1 MPRYGEQHTP
11 CAKLYDAL
19 RGWNGDSDKVTAERP
34 FDVVVIGGGPAGLAA
49 AACAAEC
56 GARTAI
62 VDDNPRLGGQIWR
75 ASIEGPTNGDA
86 KTWQARVLRSGV
98 QVMAGVQIVDCP
110 EPGLIIGE
118 SESGS
123 QGIRYSRLV
132 LATGARELLLPFPGW
147 TLPNVCGAG
156 GLQSLAKSG
165 LNLRGKRVAV
175 AGTGPLL
182 LAVASYLRQHGA
194 EIVLIAEQ
202 TSLFKLAT
210 FTVKLCSS
218 SNKLR
223 QALTL
228 KRELSGI
235 PLRTSCWPVA
245 ARGTETFQEV
255 EFRGTRGKFTIACD
269 YLACGFGLVP
279 NLELPRLLG
288 CDVRN
293 GFVEVD
299 ARQETSVKGVHC
311 AGEPTGIGGVDAAVC
326 EGQIAGLAAAGCP
339 EVEEGLS
346 KELRHWK
353 RFEEALASTF
363 ALRPE
368 LRELCDANTVV
379 CRCEDVVY
387 GRVHGMSN
395 WREAKLQTRCGMGAC
410 QGRTCG
416 ASTEFLFDWKTV
428 HTRPPA
434 FPTRVGTLIA
444 GHASTEE

>member
-1 MPRYGEQHTP
+1 LHD
-11 CAKLYDAL
+11 LL
-19 RGWNGDSDKVTAERP
+19 RSGNGDSNKVTGERP

-49 AACAAEC
+49 AACAAES
-56 GARTAI
+56 GARTAL

-75 ASIEGPTNGDA
+75 ASIEGPTNSDS
-86 KTWQARVLRSGV
+86 KSWQVRILRSLV
-98 QVMAGVQIVDCP
+98 QVFAGVQIVERP
-110 EPGLIIGE
+110 EPGRLIGE
-118 SESGS
+118 SDSGS
-123 QGIRYSRLV
+123 QVIRYSRLI

-165 LNLRGKRVAV
+165 LNIRGKRVAV

-210 FTVKLCSS
+210 FTPTLCSS
-218 SNKLR
+218 SEKFR

-228 KRELSGI
+228 KRELSGV
-235 PLRTSCWPVA
+235 PFRTSCWPVA
-245 ARGTETFQEV
+245 ASGSESLQEV
-255 EFRGTRGKFTIACD
+255 EFRGVRGKFRIACD

-293 GFVEVD
+293 GFVVVNE
-299 ARQETSVKGVHC
+299 AQETSVEGIYC
-311 AGEPTGIGGVDAAVC
+311 AGETTGIGGVDAAVC
-326 EGQIAGLAAAGCP
+326 EGQIAGFAAAGCP
-339 EVEEGLS
+339 DVNKSLS
-346 KELRHWK
+346 KERRHWK
-353 RFEEALASTF
+353 RFERALTSTF
-363 ALRPE
+363 TLRQE
-368 LRELCDANTVV
+368 LRELCDDNTVV
-379 CRCEDVVY
+379 CRCEDVPY
-387 GRVHGMSN
+387 GRVHGLSN

-416 ASTEFLFDWKTV
+416 ASTEFVFGWKTV
-428 HTRPPA
+428 HSRPPA

-444 GHASTEE
+444 GHVSSEE